1 MGQGKVFVA
10 GGPEVVRAQ
19 RWAKCGQ
26 ERACEDTGQIA
37 GAAGLWEM
45 GRAPQQ
51 EAGGCRGQSVQQS
64 LRLTWRAQMG
74 PPHCSPIHGHGQQ
87 LAFCSISYSC
97 GSFFSAVPL
106 STTLTTLLL
115 LVLS

>member
-26 ERACEDTGQIA
+26 ERACEDMGQIA
-37 GAAGLWEM
+37 GAAGWWKM

-74 PPHCSPIHGHGQQ
+74 PPHCSPSMAMASSLHFVLYLI
-87 LAFCSISYSC
+87 LVAL
-97 GSFFSAVPL
+97 FFLQCPFQPP
-106 STTLTTLLL
+106 
-115 LVLS
+115 